1 MHRRIGYNPIVIIFN
16 MNFIKG
22 FIFLASGIFLVA
34 CQRQP
39 PVYQG
44 YVAGEFRYIASNFQ
58 GVLKKL
64 AVRRGDYVQAGQH
77 LFTLDPLPE
86 SAFLAQA
93 TAAVQQAQEVVK
105 QSQANFNLTQTIY
118 RRQRKLIVQNA
129 TSVQQVDISRGNFE
143 QARAQL
149 DQALAQLKS
158 AQAQLLQANWSREQK
173 TIFSPTAAEVFDTYY
188 LPGESVSPN
197 HPVVSLLAPQD
208 IKIVFFI
215 PEKDLSRIRLRQT
228 VTITCDGCS
237 KNLAAINYISPQAEY
252 TPPVIYSNETRDT
265 LVFKIE
271 ARVSTNTV
279 LHPGQPVS
287 VFLN

>member
-1 MHRRIGYNPIVIIFN
+1 

-22 FIFLASGIFLVA
+22 LIFLASWILLVS

-44 YVAGEFRYIASNFQ
+44 YVAGEFRYISSNFQ

-64 AVRRGDYVQAGQH
+64 AVRRGDHVQDGQH

-86 SAFLAQA
+86 SALLAQA
-93 TAAVQQAQEVVK
+93 TAQVQQAQEVVK
-105 QSQANFNLTQTIY
+105 QGQANFDLMQTIY
-118 RRQRKLIVQNA
+118 QRQRKLIVQSA
-129 TSVQQVDISRGNFE
+129 TSIQQVDISRGNFE

-149 DQALAQLKS
+149 DHALAQLKS
-158 AQAQLLQANWSREQK
+158 AQAQLLQANWGKEQK
-173 TIFSPTAAEVFDTYY
+173 TIFSPTAAQVFDTYY
-188 LPGESVSPN
+188 LPGESVAPN
-197 HPVVSLLAPQD
+197 RPVVSLLAPQD

-215 PEKDLSRIRLRQT
+215 PEKDLSRIRLNQT

-237 KNLAAINYISPQAEY
+237 KDLRAQVNYISPQAEY

-271 ARVSTNTV
+271 ARETNHV

-287 VFLN
+287 VLLN